1 MSLTQILLI
10 VNTLILLIVLIYQ
23 FLSNNKGIIERIVD
37 LLAKSDKSLTQ
48 LEKSLTDEMKESRKE
63 SAESQHR
70 IRTEINSS
78 IKGFGD
84 SVDKRMAHLTKQQNI
99 NFKDFSEDLSK
110 LTEETVKQ
118 TKELREKIET
128 RLSEI
133 QKSNRQE
140 LDKMRN
146 VVDEKLTKTL
156 SKRLGEE
163 FKQVS
168 SQLEQVYKGLG
179 EMQEL
184 AKDVGDLEK
193 VIANVKTRGTW
204 GEVQLQRLLEQL
216 LTPQQ
221 YETNVITKEGSNY
234 RVEFALKIPAK
245 KSKEDNILLPID
257 VKFPIEDYQRLLEAT
272 EEADKKKIEKYQKAI
287 RNRIKGQ
294 AKDIYEKY
302 IDPPNTTDFGILYVP
317 TEGLYSEITQQIG
330 LCEELQREYHIVV
343 MGPNTVAAFL
353 NSLQI
358 GFRTLAIEKRTSKV
372 WNLLTT
378 IKDEFGK
385 FGNMLSKAKKQLQ
398 TVENTIDRASG
409 KTTTIRRE
417 LDKVEE
423 LPGETPKTK
432 PKKLLDSAATTSN
445 EE

>member
-1 MSLTQILLI
+1 
-10 VNTLILLIVLIYQ
+10 
-23 FLSNNKGIIERIVD
+23 
-37 LLAKSDKSLTQ
+37 
-48 LEKSLTDEMKESRKE
+48 
-63 SAESQHR
+63 
-70 IRTEINSS
+70 
-78 IKGFGD
+78 
-84 SVDKRMAHLTKQQNI
+84 
-99 NFKDFSEDLSK
+99 
-110 LTEETVKQ
+110 
-118 TKELREKIET
+118 
-128 RLSEI
+128 
-133 QKSNRQE
+133 
-140 LDKMRN
+140 MRN